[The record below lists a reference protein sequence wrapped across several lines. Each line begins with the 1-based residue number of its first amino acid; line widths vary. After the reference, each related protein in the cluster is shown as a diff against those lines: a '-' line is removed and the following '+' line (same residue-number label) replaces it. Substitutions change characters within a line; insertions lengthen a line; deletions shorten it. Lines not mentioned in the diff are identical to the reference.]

1 MTEITK
7 KERTIIAIFD
17 EMLRYMSPNVSCKVR
32 VGALGR
38 RDFVLFKTYQHTLH
52 DYGELGIDKVDGIHH
67 FDITLNKQALDPER
81 SGVLTRKVLTAV
93 ENEIDLMR

>member
-7 KERTIIAIFD
+7 KERTIMAIFD

-52 DYGELGIDKVDGIHH
+52 DYGELGID
-67 FDITLNKQALDPER
+67 
-81 SGVLTRKVLTAV
+81 LTRFTGIMRMSIPSMTCSSLTPRARMV
-93 ENEIDLMR
+93 GRPRWRTPYYV